1 METNDYGEP
10 YPNAGEPD
18 ACDEKMTRNS
28 LDRGPLI
35 PTWLRLCLPVVLGSI
50 VTIVYNLADTYF
62 IAQTGNA
69 LLIAGVSVCAPVFM
83 ILMAF
88 GNIFGQGG
96 SSLIS
101 RLLGRK
107 RRDEVKKVSAFCF
120 WIALAVGA
128 VLGAIL
134 FLVRDPFLSL
144 LGSSPDTLPYARE
157 YGSILLAGAPFIVV
171 NFIHMN
177 LLRCEGMAGL
187 SMCGTLIGAVMNIIL
202 DPLLIPGMGA
212 AGAALATVAG
222 YLCSDVFLLAIVLKK
237 SASLSVRP
245 TLKTEGAF
253 LKDILSIGFTAAI
266 TNIASSLCIILVN
279 QKLLVYGDDK
289 IAAMGIVLKVT
300 MIVQMIL
307 VGFSFGGVPLF
318 GFLAGAGEKEK
329 TGRLLRFCIRFLC
342 ALSLTMTALV
352 VIAAEPLLR
361 LITPDAGLVATGVPM
376 LRWQAAGS
384 VFAGIVM
391 LVTCLCQASGKA
403 VPALILSLS
412 RQGIVF
418 LAVLLIAAAVFGYQ
432 GILVSQFSADL
443 ISMLL
448 AAAVLQKCLKTKQPP
463 ESDGSAGRTGDP
475 GLQRFNPE

>member
-1 METNDYGEP
+1 MSEMNERENNLG
-10 YPNAGEPD
+10 
-18 ACDEKMTRNS
+18 S
-28 LDRGPLI
+28 GPLI
-35 PTWLRLCLPVVLGSI
+35 PTWFRLSLPVVLSSI

-62 IAQTGNA
+62 IARTGDA

-101 RLLGRK
+101 RLMGQK
-107 RRDEVKKVSAFCF
+107 RPDEVRRVSAFCF

-128 VLGAIL
+128 VIGLL
-134 FLVRDPFLSL
+134 LLLYRDPFLSV

-157 YGSILLAGAPFIVV
+157 YGTVLLIGAPFIVV

-177 LLRCEGMAGL
+177 LLRCEGMAGMAML
-187 SMCGTLIGAVMNIIL
+187 GTLIGAVVNLIL

-212 AGAALATVAG
+212 AGAAIATVIG
-222 YLCSDVFLLAIVLKK
+222 YLCSDAFLLFIVLRK

-245 TLKTEGAF
+245 TLKTEGRF

-266 TNIASSLCIILVN
+266 TNIASSVCIILIN
-279 QKLLVYGDDK
+279 QELLPFGDDR

-318 GFLAGAGEKEK
+318 GFLAGAGEHDKIR
-329 TGRLLRFCIRFLC
+329 RLLRFCLLFLC
-342 ALSLTMTALV
+342 VLSLTMTAV
-352 VIAAEPLLR
+352 VVLAAEPLLR
-361 LITPDAGLVATGVPM
+361 LMTPDTALTAIGVPM
-376 LRWQAAGS
+376 LRWNVAGS

-391 LVTCLCQASGKA
+391 LITCLCQASGKA
-403 VPALILSLS
+403 LPALILSLS
-412 RQGIVF
+412 RQGVLF
-418 LAVLLIAAAVFGYQ
+418 LIVLLAATALFGYQ
-432 GILVSQFSADL
+432 GILASQCSADL
-443 ISMLL
+443 LSALL
-448 AAAVLQKCLKTKQPP
+448 AVGILKYGFGP
-463 ESDGSAGRTGDP
+463 EKPA
-475 GLQRFNPE
+475 

>member
-1 METNDYGEP
+1 MNETMSP
-10 YPNAGEPD
+10 
-18 ACDEKMTRNS
+18 KRNGLGS
-28 LDRGPLI
+28 GPLI
-35 PTWLRLCLPVVLGSI
+35 PTWFRLCLPVVLGSI

-69 LLIAGVSVCAPVFM
+69 LLIAGVSVCAPIFM

-101 RLLGRK
+101 RLMGRK
-107 RRDEVKKVSAFCF
+107 CPEEVKQVSAFCF
-120 WIALAVGA
+120 WVALAVGA
-128 VLGAIL
+128 VLGALLLL
-134 FLVRDPFLSL
+134 FRDPFLSL

-157 YGSILLAGAPFIVV
+157 YGTVLLTGAPFIVV

-187 SMCGTLIGAVMNIIL
+187 SMCSTVIGAVVNIIL

-212 AGAALATVAG
+212 AGAALATVIG
-222 YLCSDVFLLAIVLKK
+222 YLCSDVFLLMTVLKK

-266 TNIASSLCIILVN
+266 TNIASSVCIILIN
-279 QKLLVYGDDK
+279 QKLLPFGDDK
-289 IAAMGIVLKVT
+289 IAAMGIVMKVT

-318 GFLAGAGEKEK
+318 GFLSGAGEKEK
-329 TGRLLRFCIRFLC
+329 TGRLLRFCMLFLG
-342 ALSLTMTALV
+342 ALSLGMTALV
-352 VIAAEPLLR
+352 ILAAEPLLR
-361 LITPDAGLVATGVPM
+361 LITPDAGLAATGVPM
-376 LRWQAAGS
+376 LRWHVAGS

-391 LVTCLCQASGKA
+391 LSTCLCQASGKA
-403 VPALILSLS
+403 LPALILSLS

-418 LAVLLIAAAVFGYQ
+418 LIVLLTAAALFGYQ
-432 GILVSQFSADL
+432 GILASQFSADL
-443 ISMLL
+443 LSMLL
-448 AAAVLQKCLKTKQPP
+448 ALVILRQCLKT
-463 ESDGSAGRTGDP
+463 D
-475 GLQRFNPE
+475 